1 MVKEYLGPNTQELL
15 EKKFFEILVNTTIEF

>member
-15 EKKFFEILVNTTIEF
+15 EKIFFEILVNTTNEF